1 MKRLCL
7 TLAALLLAWPAF
19 ALDPSEMLPD
29 PAQEAL
35 ARELDHEIRCVK
47 CQSETIASSNA
58 DWAQDARRAVREL
71 IADGRS
77 QEEVKAFFVERYG
90 QVVLMTPPTSGMSLL
105 LWAAGPLMLLAA
117 LGIGFSYV
125 RTRSAASPD
134 RENALSETEQARL
147 DALLKE

>member
-1 MKRLCL
+1 MKQGLSIL
-7 TLAALLLAWPAF
+7 VALMLAWPAF

-58 DWAQDARRAVREL
+58 DWAQDARRAVREQ
-71 IADGRS
+71 IAAGAT
-77 QEEVKAFFVERYG
+77 QKEVKEFFVERYG
-90 QVVLMTPPTSGMSLL
+90 QVVLMTPPASGMNLV

-117 LGIGFSYV
+117 LGIGGAYV
-125 RTRSAASPD
+125 RNRATASPQTETD
-134 RENALSETEQARL
+134 LSDAEKARL